1 MTKVSLRYGGIN
13 GAPID
18 FSRSDE
24 FLVVRTHN
32 RMSLARA
39 GLSGA
44 SRRLLEGA
52 LPQTQFV
59 EPGVEIVRLPGA
71 TAATRRA
78 LAKDSKIHF
87 VGRALLALGRP
98 SHGKA
103 GAGRGTTTV
112 PKGPGAP
119 VAYTENAFVKFAA
132 GVKTAEARRL
142 LAKQRLTVKRALR
155 WLPGGFFVGAVEG
168 SGLAVFE
175 SAQKLLESSA
185 VELCHPEVVRE
196 RSRRKAFPQQWH
208 LKAARIG
215 GGAVTAH
222 AHVTSAW
229 RYSKGNGSTIALI
242 DDGVDLDHV
251 EFRSAGKVVA
261 PRDVTQNSNDPRPG
275 QGDNHGTACA
285 GVACAD
291 GRNGASGVAPGARLL
306 PVRLASPLG
315 SMDEAEA
322 FVWAAD
328 HGADVISCSWGP
340 ADGDWWDPNDPVHF
354 QHVPLPDSTRL
365 AIDHAAT
372 QGRGGKG
379 TVICFAAGNGN
390 ESVDNDGYASYANV
404 IAVAACND
412 TSKRSVYS
420 DHGNAIW
427 CAFPSSDFA
436 DPATHH
442 PAPRTPGIWTTD
454 RSGNPGYN
462 PGGTTRGDAAGD
474 YTNSF
479 GGTSSASPGVAGV
492 AALILARN
500 PALTRV
506 QVRDI
511 LRQTA
516 DRIDAAG
523 GHYDANGHSD
533 SYGYGRVNAFHAVK
547 AARS

>member
-1 MTKVSLRYGGIN
+1 MTKVSLRYGGRT
-13 GAPID
+13 GASID

-24 FLVVRTHN
+24 VLVVRTHN

-44 SRRLLEGA
+44 SRKLLEGA
-52 LPQTQFV
+52 VPQVRFN

-78 LAKDSKIHF
+78 LAKDSKIRF
-87 VGRALLALGRP
+87 VGRALLALGGAT
-98 SHGKA
+98 HGKA
-103 GAGRGTTTV
+103 GAGRRTAAA
-112 PKGPGAP
+112 PKVSGAP

-132 GVKTAEARRL
+132 GVKLAEARRL
-142 LAKQRLTVKRALR
+142 LAKQHLTIKRAIG

-168 SGLAVFE
+168 SGLAVFD
-175 SAQKLLESSA
+175 SAEELLEKST

-215 GGAVTAH
+215 GVAVTAH
-222 AHVTSAW
+222 AHITAAW
-229 RYSKGNGSTIALI
+229 RYSKGAGITIGLI
-242 DDGVDLDHV
+242 DDGVDIDHV
-251 EFRSAGKVVA
+251 EFQSTKKVVA

-275 QGDNHGTACA
+275 QGDDHGTACA

-291 GRNGASGVAPGARLL
+291 GGDGASGVAPAARLL
-306 PVRLASPLG
+306 PIRLASPLG

-340 ADGDWWDPNDPVHF
+340 ADGEWWNPNDAVHF

-365 AIDHAAT
+365 AIDYAAT
-372 QGRGGKG
+372 KGRGGKG
-379 TVICFAAGNGN
+379 CVVCFAAGNGN
-390 ESVDNDGYASYANV
+390 ESVDNDGYASYKNV

-420 DHGNAIW
+420 DFGNAIW

-436 DPATHH
+436 NPATHH

-454 RSGNPGYN
+454 RTGNAGYN
-462 PGGTTRGDAAGD
+462 PGGLARGDAAGN

-511 LRQTA
+511 LKQTA
-516 DRIDAAG
+516 DRIDLSG
-523 GHYDANGHSD
+523 GHYDAGGRSAW
-533 SYGYGRVNAFHAVK
+533 YGYGRVNAFRAVK
-547 AARS
+547 AAGA